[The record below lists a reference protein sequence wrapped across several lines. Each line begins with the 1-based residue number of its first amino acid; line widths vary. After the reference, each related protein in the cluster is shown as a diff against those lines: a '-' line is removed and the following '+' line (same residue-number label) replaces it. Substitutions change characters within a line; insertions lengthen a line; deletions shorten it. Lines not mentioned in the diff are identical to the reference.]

1 MSLNLRFLVPILGL
15 LLAKTSIALEP
26 EQVLGEYW
34 KDPLF
39 GEAAAGLTVQVEV
52 LNNKLWPETISVPT
66 GVNIRFVVTN
76 KTEEIHLLAM
86 TADLESLT
94 SDASFKK
101 FLNDEVYHTKLKP
114 VVSGQHQHAS
124 TNVDDARSMVKTL
137 DERPTVI
144 VRPREFKEV
153 LVRFSE
159 PNELLLFCALDDH
172 LEAGYS
178 SVLTIQ

>member
-1 MSLNLRFLVPILGL
+1 MFLKLRFLALFMGL
-15 LLAKTSIALEP
+15 FLAKISIALEP

-39 GEAAAGLTVQVEV
+39 GEAAAGLTVQVEI

-86 TADLESLT
+86 TNDVDTLVSE
-94 SDASFKK
+94 ASFKQ
-101 FLNDEVYHTKLKP
+101 FLRDEVYHTKLKP
-114 VVSGQHQHAS
+114 VVDGQHQHAS

-137 DERPTVI
+137 GERPTVI
-144 VRPREFKEV
+144 VRPGEFKEV
-153 LVRFSE
+153 LVRFSDA
-159 PNELLLFCALDDH
+159 NKLLLFCALDDH
-172 LEAGYS
+172 LEEGYAS
-178 SVLTIQ
+178 TLMIQ